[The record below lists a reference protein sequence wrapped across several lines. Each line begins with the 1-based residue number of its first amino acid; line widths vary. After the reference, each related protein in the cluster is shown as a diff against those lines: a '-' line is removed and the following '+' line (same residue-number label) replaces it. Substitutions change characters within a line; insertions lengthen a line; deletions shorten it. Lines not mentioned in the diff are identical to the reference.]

1 MMILPNL
8 YRVTA
13 LVLSFNYFFFQ
24 VELFEKEYEA
34 NHPTAPDNCSISIHA
49 LSWESFDKDNA
60 PQPFIFNF
68 GQQID
73 CVLILGTVQAIHVS
87 PVTRHDPIR
96 DKSPPISSPL
106 S

>member
-1 MMILPNL
+1 MILPII
-8 YRVTA
+8 YRVAA

-24 VELFEKEYEA
+24 VELFEQEYEA
-34 NHPTAPDNCSISIHA
+34 NHPTKPDHCSISIHA

-60 PQPFIFNF
+60 PQPYVFNI

-73 CVLILGTVQAIHVS
+73 CIFILGTVHAIRLS

-96 DKSPPISSPL
+96 DKSPPISSTL